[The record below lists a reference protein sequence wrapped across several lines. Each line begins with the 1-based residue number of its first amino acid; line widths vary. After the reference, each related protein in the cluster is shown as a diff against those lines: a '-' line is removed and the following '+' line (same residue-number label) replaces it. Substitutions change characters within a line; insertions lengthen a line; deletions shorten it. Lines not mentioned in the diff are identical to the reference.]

1 MFERIKIFEK
11 FELFKKIIKIFRLN
25 KKKLKYPELFE
36 QIEFLKKNLNH
47 EESLFDLI
55 RQIKLSISNY
65 ECMDG
70 YSVWESYK
78 SKLHVQTA
86 ARYALNFR
94 YPRFSNNAEHY

>member
-11 FELFKKIIKIFRLN
+11 FELFKKIVKIFRLN
-25 KKKLKYPELFE
+25 KKKLKYLELFE

-70 YSVWESYK
+70 YSV
-78 SKLHVQTA
+78 
-86 ARYALNFR
+86 
-94 YPRFSNNAEHY
+94 